1 MAYRIGASRRT
12 VLRPHRRPA
21 AGRPGGS
28 LRVLLLNWRD
38 SGHPEGGGAESFLE
52 RMASGLA
59 RLGHDVTVRCAWY
72 PGAASTEVI
81 DGVRYA
87 RRGGRFSVYPRTA
100 LYLARH
106 RRRFDVVVDVQ
117 NGFPFWTPL
126 FTRARVVNVT
136 HHLHR
141 EQWQVIF
148 GPVVG
153 RLGWWLESRVA
164 PVVYGG
170 CRYLTVS
177 GATRADLIGLGI
189 AAQRVRVVYSGVD
202 APVLPVDADSWP
214 RSPEPSLVVLGRLV
228 PHKRVELALT
238 ALADLRRA
246 YPDVTLT
253 VIGQGY
259 WEPALRELAASLG
272 VAEQVR
278 FAGFVDDMTKHR
290 LLARAWLHVM
300 PSVKEGWGL
309 AVIESAAH
317 GTPTVAFRS
326 AGGTQESVLDGTT
339 GLLVDDEAEFVAA
352 ARRLIDDDALR
363 GRLGHEARVHAARFS
378 WPAAVEVFE
387 QELREVAGLPPRVA
401 ATPGVPAPRSG
412 AEAVLM
418 PDVGPSAAAGS

>member
-1 MAYRIGASRRT
+1 MSRT
-12 VLRPHRRPA
+12 A
-21 AGRPGGS
+21 AGRTVPMSGFPGGGS

-52 RMASGLA
+52 RMASGLS

-72 PGAASTEVI
+72 RGAVADEVI

-117 NGFPFWTPL
+117 NGVPFWTPL
-126 FTRARVVNVT
+126 FTRAHVVNVT

-141 EQWQVIF
+141 EQWRVIF
-148 GPVVG
+148 GPVAG
-153 RLGWWLESRVA
+153 RLGWWLESQVA
-164 PVVYGG
+164 PRVYRR

-177 GATRADLIGLGI
+177 QATRSDLIGLGI
-189 AAQRVRVVYSGVD
+189 PAHRVRIVYSGMD
-202 APVLPVDADSWP
+202 APVLPVDADAWP
-214 RSPEPSLVVLGRLV
+214 RSPAPSLVVLGRLV

-238 ALADLRRA
+238 ALAELRRTH
-246 YPDVTLT
+246 PDITLT
-253 VIGQGY
+253 IIGQGY
-259 WEPALRELAASLG
+259 WEPTLRELAGRLG

-278 FAGFVDDMTKHR
+278 FAGFVDDRTKHQ
-290 LLARAWLHVM
+290 LLAQAWLHVM

-339 GLLVDDEAEFVAA
+339 GLLVDDEIGFVAA
-352 ARRLIDDDALR
+352 VRRLIEDDGLR
-363 GRLGHEARVHAARFS
+363 GRLGHEARVHAAKFS

-387 QELREVAGLPPRVA
+387 QELREVAGLPPRPVA
-401 ATPGVPAPRSG
+401 APIPPAPRT
-412 AEAVLM
+412 AADAVLL